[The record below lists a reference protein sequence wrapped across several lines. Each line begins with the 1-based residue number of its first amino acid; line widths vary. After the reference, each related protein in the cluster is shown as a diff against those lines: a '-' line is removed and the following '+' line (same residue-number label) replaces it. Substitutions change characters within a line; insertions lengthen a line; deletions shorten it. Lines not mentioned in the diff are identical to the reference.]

1 MNVQCFPNSVNI
13 LMKPAVHRTILCVD
27 HQNNLLWTMDI
38 QLCVIKNIAKG
49 SPAASLINR
58 PLYIT
63 LEGINSTQYCRIAIQ
78 LLWISQKFTAR
89 WGHGEYLQYLNIW
102 IYSISSIFECLQ
114 YFNIWLS
121 AIFRY
126 LNIFNILPGGGHGEC
141 CNCCLSCCECS
152 KSCQTFNLGTEISFT
167 FIFS

>member
-1 MNVQCFPNSVNI
+1 MNECAVNI
-13 LMKPAVHRTILCVD
+13 LMKPAVQRTILCVD

-49 SPAASLINR
+49 SPAASLLNR

-63 LEGINSTQYCRIAIQ
+63 LEGTNSTPYCHLAIQ

-89 WGHGEYLQYLNIW
+89 WGHGEYLQYFNIW
-102 IYSISSIFECLQ
+102 ISSILLFEYSNIWISSIFQYFIYLQ
-114 YFNIWLS
+114 YLT
-121 AIFRY
+121 
-126 LNIFNILPGGGHGEC
+126 IFNIFQGGGHGEC
-141 CNCCLSCCECS
+141 CHCFLSCCECS
-152 KSCQTFNLGTEISFT
+152 KSCQTFNLETEIYFT